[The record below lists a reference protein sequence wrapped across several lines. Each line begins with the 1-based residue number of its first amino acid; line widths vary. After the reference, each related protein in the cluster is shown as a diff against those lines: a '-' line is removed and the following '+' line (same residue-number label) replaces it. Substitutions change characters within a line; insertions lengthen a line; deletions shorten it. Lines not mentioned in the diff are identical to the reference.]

1 MPASVALPDP
11 RVFASAVNAILSLS
25 VIALNI
31 VYITPT
37 LCRVTIGRNRFRPG
51 PFTLGK
57 WIYPVA
63 FLGALWVGFAVC
75 IFSLP
80 QVYPSAYA
88 GRRGMRAARSSHP
101 ADAACAARLQST
113 TAR

>member
-1 MPASVALPDP
+1 M
-11 RVFASAVNAILSLS
+11 
-25 VIALNI
+25 IALNI

>member
-1 MPASVALPDP
+1 M
-11 RVFASAVNAILSLS
+11 
-25 VIALNI
+25 IALNI

-80 QVYPSAYA
+80 
-88 GRRGMRAARSSHP
+88 
-101 ADAACAARLQST
+101 
-113 TAR
+113 